1 MNRKIECINDSVCRF
16 KAISTTAP
24 PTSNSAASVAPPHP
38 PDRGRRMRP
47 RLQRHGRLRQT
58 LTPASR
64 YSTRKPYLPARAAG
78 PAACGNRADLGMSAD
93 WGIDGTG
100 QHGSTKFALA
110 SARRGWV
117 RENSTTLMVT
127 SASRRAI
134 AVQGRWRCCVN

>member
-93 WGIDGTG
+93 WGIGGTG
-100 QHGSTKFALA
+100 EWGSTKFAPA
-110 SARRGWV
+110 SARRSWGQK
-117 RENSTTLMVT
+117 SLTSLMVRP
-127 SASRRAI
+127 ARGRI
-134 AVQGRWRCCVN
+134 IVQQGRLLCCVN